1 MVWASSAELRRL
13 PRIGYKRMIATS
25 LADVGVLRDSTRPLA
40 VVVGSGAIG
49 LFLARQLV
57 QKGWRALV
65 LESGAA
71 TLGGFSSESWRST
84 GRPHLGMR
92 QGRSRTIGGT
102 SNLWGGQLVEFQ
114 PLDFERRPWQTDISW
129 PVSYD
134 DVAAYYP
141 ATYEQ
146 LGIGPKIQ
154 DDGPI
159 WDAVLGTTPR
169 FTNDLEIFLTRWMK
183 IPSIGVLFAEELR
196 DDPHLSLLP
205 RHTVVGFRGTGD
217 VITGVVARRAGHSDV
232 TVKGDCFIVA
242 AGTVETVRL
251 MLAATRDSEF
261 ACPWAGNGLLGHY
274 FQDHLGG
281 TIGTVEPAK
290 GGALHEWFQTLYWQ
304 GNKFQ
309 PKVRLSSETLR
320 DHALTSA
327 QGIVAFDSSVSEHL
341 VFLKQF
347 LKAAIYSRRLTGVGS
362 LFRHAVACAR
372 YLPPLMWTYLKDHR
386 VFVPRDSRVS
396 LIVQAEQ
403 RPLRSSCISVDH
415 RCKDEFGLP
424 QAVLNWEVDGDAVR
438 PIRELAVRCAES
450 FASTGIGHV
459 RVSAPL
465 LRSCPK
471 FLDTLTDTY
480 HAAGGAVMGADSD
493 SGVVD
498 QTLRVFGTKNFYVA
512 SAATFPSS
520 GSANV
525 TFTAMTFATRLA
537 DHLSRHD
544 A

>member
-1 MVWASSAELRRL
+1 
-13 PRIGYKRMIATS
+13 MILKTI
-25 LADVGVLRDSTRPLA
+25 ADVGVLRDSTRPLA

-57 QKGWRALV
+57 RKGWRAVV
-65 LESGAA
+65 LESGDA

-129 PVSYD
+129 PVCYD

-146 LGIGPKIQ
+146 LGIGPTIQ
-154 DDGPI
+154 NDGPI
-159 WDAVLGTTPR
+159 WDAVLGATPR

-183 IPSIGVLFAEELR
+183 IPSVSVLFAEELR
-196 DDPHLSLLP
+196 GNPHLTLLP
-205 RHTVVGFRGTGD
+205 QHTVVGFRGAGD
-217 VITGVVARRAGHSDV
+217 AITGVVVRRAGHADV
-232 TVKGDCFIVA
+232 TVEGDCFIVA

-251 MLAATRDSEF
+251 MLAATEDTEF
-261 ACPWAGNGLLGHY
+261 ACPWAGNGLLGRY

-281 TIGTVEPAK
+281 TIATVEPTK
-290 GGALHEWFQTLYWQ
+290 GDLLHEWFRTLYWH

-309 PKVRLSSETLR
+309 PKVRLSSDTLR
-320 DHALTSA
+320 DHDLTGA

-362 LFRHAVACAR
+362 LFRHLVACAR

-396 LIVQAEQ
+396 LLVQAEQ

-415 RCKDEFGLP
+415 RHKDGFGLP
-424 QAVLNWEVDGDAVR
+424 QAVLHWEVDGNAVR
-438 PIRELAVRCAES
+438 PIRELAVRCADS
-450 FASTGIGHV
+450 FAAAGLGHV
-459 RVSAPL
+459 RISEPL
-465 LRSCPK
+465 LDSSPK
-471 FLDTLTDTY
+471 FLDTLADTY
-480 HAAGGAVMGADSD
+480 HAAGGAVMGANSEA
-493 SGVVD
+493 GVVD
-498 QTLRVFGTKNFYVA
+498 GNLRVFGTKNLYVA

-525 TFTAMTFATRLA
+525 TFTAMAFATRLA
-537 DHLSRHD
+537 DHLDRYD